1 MRREELSYIH
11 RTLHF
16 DKSKLGTNHHIR
28 LKEYTPDRSAASFS
42 FAVYL
47 FSSGGKDLEDRP
59 PCDAQSKRMSLLLSL
74 GRPNGTVR
82 APHRDSR
89 LQKQPLLPSE

>member
-47 FSSGGKDLEDRP
+47 IVIHDCRSNHSCRLNELVAVF
-59 PCDAQSKRMSLLLSL
+59 RM
-74 GRPNGTVR
+74 
-82 APHRDSR
+82 
-89 LQKQPLLPSE
+89 